1 MFAPINSDL
10 AFKAIAAGRGAI
22 GVARSVAALLVTGT
36 LCLFAGEPA
45 FGTSLTL
52 QGQNKGDANTWSAGT
67 REATLDLSRAI
78 FASVGL
84 AYSF

>member
-1 MFAPINSDL
+1 MFAPVNSDL
-10 AFKAIAAGRGAI
+10 RFKTIAAGRGAR

-36 LCLFAGEPA
+36 LCLYAGEPA
-45 FGTSLTL
+45 FGTSLIL
-52 QGQNKGDANTWSAGT
+52 QGQNKGKYTHVEGT